1 MIGVDNIKSREGPE
15 SNCTNCHG
23 NQTEIAKVKEA
34 LAELNNNNNCSY
46 RYRSHDDNTFKIKEL
61 EITQFKL
68 STKVTAESKLTRGNK
83 D

>member
-1 MIGVDNIKSREGPE
+1 MIGVDNIKSHKGSE

-23 NQTEIAKVKEA
+23 NQTEIAKVKDA
-34 LAELNNNNNCSY
+34 LSELNYDCSD
-46 RYRSHDDNTFKIKEL
+46 RYRSHEDDTFKIKEL